1 MKKTIPILLTLS
13 VVIASCGCLSKT
25 AKGTRDDSASA
36 HTAIEAAATD
46 STSSVTAATR
56 IESLAVVTDLTED
69 ETVITE
75 VYDYDT
81 TQPAGSTTGRPP
93 VKRYTRQ
100 ERQRSTTRN
109 DRVEAGNNTEVEH
122 VYESVSSESFSSDS
136 ASEAQSHEEASLEQG
151 TATTLGRRMNGF
163 QKTLCWIGG
172 LTILLT
178 IVYIIIKLKF

>member
-1 MKKTIPILLTLS
+1 MKRTIPILLTLS

-46 STSSVTAATR
+46 STISVTSAIQT
-56 IESLAVVTDLTED
+56 ESLAVITDLKED

-75 VYDYDT
+75 VYEYDT
-81 TQPAGSTTGRPP
+81 AQPADSVTGHPP

-100 ERQRSTTRN
+100 ERQRSATKN
-109 DRVEAGNNTEVEH
+109 DRIEAGRNTEVANVLEN
-122 VYESVSSESFSSDS
+122 VSSESFSADS
-136 ASEAQSHEEASLEQG
+136 TSESHSHEEATFEQG
-151 TATTLGRRMNGF
+151 AATPGRRMNGF

-178 IVYIIIKLKF
+178 IVSIIIKLKF

>member
-1 MKKTIPILLTLS
+1 MKRTIPILLTLS

-46 STSSVTAATR
+46 STISVTSAIQT
-56 IESLAVVTDLTED
+56 ESLAVITDLKED

-75 VYDYDT
+75 VYEYDT
-81 TQPAGSTTGRPP
+81 AQPADSVTGHPP

-100 ERQRSTTRN
+100 ERQRSATKN
-109 DRVEAGNNTEVEH
+109 DRIEAGRNTEVAN
-122 VYESVSSESFSSDS
+122 VLSADSTSESH
-136 ASEAQSHEEASLEQG
+136 SHEEATFEQG
-151 TATTLGRRMNGF
+151 AATPGRRMNGF

-178 IVYIIIKLKF
+178 IVSIIIKLKF